1 LIKNA
6 NECNNNVIAVED
18 HYCNALG
25 SLISSVVKDV
35 HYLCV
40 TDIPR
45 SGKPEELRAKYG
57 IDSEAIAK
65 MVDQLT

>member
-1 LIKNA
+1 LEGCRNPGIKTS
-6 NECNNNVIAVED
+6 
-18 HYCNALG
+18 NAL
-25 SLISSVVKDV
+25 SFFLFSVVKDV

-57 IDSEAIAK
+57 IDSESIVK
-65 MVDQLT
+65 MVDQLTVGEMML